1 MLIDTNVH
9 LGSWPFTPIPDRTGP
24 ELVAHLAA
32 SGIRRALVSHL
43 GAVFQPEPMPANRR
57 LFAALRHTPGL
68 LPVPIINV
76 ALANWR
82 EQLAECRAAADIR
95 AVKILPN
102 FHNYRLGSPRLA
114 DFMAALA
121 KTRLKLMLNFRLE
134 DERHKYFALKM
145 KGVPLPDVI
154 AFLQRFPTHHVLLTG
169 AYWTQEV
176 LPLVTK
182 HADLNF
188 SVEIAF
194 CETFKTL
201 ETMLGKIP
209 ARRLMLG
216 TNTPLLSTRGQVD
229 KLRCAMI
236 PAKAKALIGSDN
248 ARRLYS
254 L

>member
-9 LGSWPFTPIPDRTGP
+9 LGSWPFSPIPDRTGP

-32 SGIRRALVSHL
+32 SGIRRACVSHL
-43 GAVFQPEPMPANRR
+43 GAVFLPEPMPANRR
-57 LFAALRHTPGL
+57 LFAALQRTPGL
-68 LPVPIINV
+68 LPVPVINL

-95 AVKILPN
+95 AVKIMPN
-102 FHNYRLGSPRLA
+102 FHNYRLSSPRVA

-121 KTRLKLMLNFRLE
+121 AARLKLLLNLRLE

-145 KGVPLPDVI
+145 KGVPLPDII

-169 AYWTQEV
+169 AYWSQEV
-176 LPLVTK
+176 RPLVTK
-182 HADLNF
+182 HANLNF

-194 CETFKTL
+194 CEAFKTL
-201 ETMLGKIP
+201 ETMLASVP

-229 KLRCAMI
+229 KLRSAMI
-236 PAKAKALIGSDN
+236 PAKAKSLIGSEN
-248 ARRLYS
+248 ARRFLGI
-254 L
+254 

>member
-43 GAVFQPEPMPANRR
+43 GAVFLPEPMPANRR
-57 LFAALRHTPGL
+57 LFSAVKRTPSL
-68 LPVPIINV
+68 LPVPIINL
-76 ALANWR
+76 ALANWP
-82 EQLAECRAAADIR
+82 EQLAECRAAGDVR

-102 FHNYRLGSPRLA
+102 FHNYRLASPRVA
-114 DFMAALA
+114 EFMTALA
-121 KTRLKLMLNFRLE
+121 EARLTLMLNLRLE

-145 KGVPLPDVI
+145 KGVPLPDII
-154 AFLQRFPTHHVLLTG
+154 AFLQRFPKHHVLLTG
-169 AYWTQEV
+169 AYWSQEV
-176 LPLVTK
+176 RPLVTK

-188 SVEIAF
+188 SVELAF

-201 ETMLGKIP
+201 ETMREKIP
-209 ARRLMLG
+209 ARRLVLG

-236 PAKAKALIGSDN
+236 PARAKALIGSEN
-248 ARRLYS
+248 ARRLFD

>member
-9 LGSWPFTPIPDRTGP
+9 LGSWPFSPIPDRTGP
-24 ELVAHLAA
+24 ELAAHLAA

-43 GAVFQPEPMPANRR
+43 GAVFLPEPMPANRQ
-57 LFAALRHTPGL
+57 LFAAVRRTPGL
-68 LPVPIINV
+68 LPVPVINL

-82 EQLAECRAAADIR
+82 EQLEECRAAAEIR
-95 AVKILPN
+95 AVKIMPN
-102 FHNYRLGSPRLA
+102 FHNYRLGDARVA

-121 KTRLKLMLNFRLE
+121 AARLKLMLNFRVE

-169 AYWTQEV
+169 AYWSQEV
-176 LPLVTK
+176 RPLVTK
-182 HADLNF
+182 HLDLNY
-188 SVEIAF
+188 SIEIAF

-201 ETMLGKIP
+201 ETMLGSIP
-209 ARRLMLG
+209 ARRLLLG

-236 PAKAKALIGSDN
+236 PAKAKALIGSEN
-248 ARRLYS
+248 ARRFFNL
-254 L
+254 

>member
-57 LFAALRHTPGL
+57 LFAALRRTPGL
-68 LPVPIINV
+68 LPVPVINL

-82 EQLAECRAAADIR
+82 EQLAECRAAADLR
-95 AVKILPN
+95 AVKIMPN
-102 FHNYRLGSPRLA
+102 FHNYRLGSPRVA

-121 KTRLKLMLNFRLE
+121 AAKLKLMLNLRLE

-145 KGVPLPDVI
+145 KGVPLPDII

-169 AYWTQEV
+169 AYWSQEV

-182 HADLNF
+182 HADLNY
-188 SVEIAF
+188 SIEIAF

-201 ETMLGKIP
+201 ETMLVKIP

-216 TNTPLLSTRGQVD
+216 TNTPLLSTRGQLD
-229 KLRCAMI
+229 KLRRAMI
-236 PAKAKALIGSDN
+236 PARAKALIGSDN
-248 ARRLYS
+248 ARRYFNL
-254 L
+254 